1 MPLVLV
7 PVPLLVLVRARV
19 SVQLP
24 LEEASPPKG
33 LAWELPVA
41 RELLRELSALW
52 VQEKLG
58 V

>member
-7 PVPLLVLVRARV
+7 PVPLLVRVRARV

>member
-1 MPLVLV
+1 MPLVR
-7 PVPLLVLVRARV
+7 VLVQARV
-19 SVQLP
+19 SVQLS

-33 LAWELPVA
+33 QAWERPAV
-41 RELLRELSALW
+41 REELRELSALW

>member
-1 MPLVLV
+1 MPLVRVLV
-7 PVPLLVLVRARV
+7 QVRARV

-24 LEEASPPKG
+24 LEEVSPLQG
-33 LAWELPVA
+33 QAWERPAIQEVLW
-41 RELLRELSALW
+41 ELSAIW

>member
-1 MPLVLV
+1 MPLV

-33 LAWELPVA
+33 LAWELPAV

>member
-1 MPLVLV
+1 MPLV

-41 RELLRELSALW
+41 RELSALW

>member
-1 MPLVLV
+1 MPLV
-7 PVPLLVLVRARV
+7 PVPLLVLVRARARV

-52 VQEKLG
+52 AQEKLG

>member
-7 PVPLLVLVRARV
+7 LARV

-24 LEEASPPKG
+24 REEASPPG
-33 LAWELPVA
+33 GQAWERTAV
-41 RELLRELSALW
+41 RELLGELSALW

>member
-1 MPLVLV
+1 MPQVLVLV
-7 PVPLLVLVRARV
+7 QARV

-33 LAWELPVA
+33 LAWERPAIQEV
-41 RELLRELSALW
+41 LRELSALW
-52 VQEKLG
+52 AQEKLG